1 VGTSPRY
8 LVLDFTRVPSIDA
21 TMVHSCFTPIARLT
35 KSLDCQLVYAGC
47 NSVVSAQLKNHGAFE
62 GDHIRIFRTVHRA
75 LDWCETSVI
84 AGAQRRLHRSSTN
97 KGNNNINNNV
107 RGKNHSPTSSSNS
120 LAPPPP
126 PAPSAASFLS
136 VFLPQSSPKSPPSG
150 GKSAAGAA
158 GTKGRVLSMPNAGDS
173 GQKALELT
181 TSAFESPASASNS
194 SNGGGSGSGS
204 PQSPQSPRRGSAKT
218 AEERTT
224 VKVATLL
231 RQWLELRPQAPPARV
246 RPWLYL
252 GGAHHACDRALLRQ
266 LNVRYVLNVAD
277 DVPNFFEDEE
287 LGNNGGGGSSSSSS
301 SSNDEDD
308 DDEDDAIGSEDD
320 SESDEFL
327 SEDDGGGLGFAS
339 SAAKRN
345 SSVKKRKKKT
355 KRSKK
360 RNGAGRGGR
369 IEYFNLHVADYGQD
383 LGISRVFSE
392 AFEFAARARA
402 KGARGGSNLLVHCRF
417 GMNRSPTVVMAL
429 LMTLEDLSL
438 AEAWKQLK
446 SIHAEAYPQRDNRR
460 ELVRFERLRNEAK
473 VAALRQHQQRKK
485 EAEEQLDGEAFI
497 VGAPGG
503 EKEGGEENGGRELVD
518 AGNNSS
524 GGGLLQKGDAGL
536 FPLRI
541 GSVDGA
547 DRDAAA
553 AAASSSS
560 SSSSSAEGG
569 AQYNS
574 MGPEDFHAHDP
585 NDDAERMQ
593 RYCRTESFSADE
605 VIFDVGDYAEDLF
618 ILLGGSVDLVDA
630 DGNLELTLSPGN
642 VFGFVDSQLGKPRST
657 SAHARSQ
664 EHESM
669 QPLHGG
675 HATASAASSA
685 AAVAGGAAGAGGVA
699 PGSAE
704 GAAADGAAG
713 GSEEWVVRV
722 AAISMASL
730 ERMSSEQPRIA
741 IKLMKVLLRQSSMEL
756 SNVRPGAL

>member
-84 AGAQRRLHRSSTN
+84 AGAQRRLHRSS
-97 KGNNNINNNV
+97 
-107 RGKNHSPTSSSNS
+107 
-120 LAPPPP
+120 
-126 PAPSAASFLS
+126 SAASFLS

-339 SAAKRN
+339 SAAKSN

-402 KGARGGSNLLVHCRF
+402 KGGRGGSNLLVHCRF

-560 SSSSSAEGG
+560 SSSSSSSAEGG

-685 AAVAGGAAGAGGVA
+685 AAVAGGAGGVA